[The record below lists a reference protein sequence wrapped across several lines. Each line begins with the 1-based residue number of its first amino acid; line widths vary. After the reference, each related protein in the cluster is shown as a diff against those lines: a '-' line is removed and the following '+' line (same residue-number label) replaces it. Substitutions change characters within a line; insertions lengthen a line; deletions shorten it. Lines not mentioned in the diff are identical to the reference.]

1 MTERFG
7 CGTSLR
13 NKSSLFSE
21 VTRVK
26 FRQLRLMEAEDIWR
40 QVKERDM
47 AMMTSVVALLYSDLI

>member
-1 MTERFG
+1 MTKRFG

-21 VTRVK
+21 VTRVM
-26 FRQLRLMEAEDIWR
+26 FTQLRLMEAEDFWR

-47 AMMTSVVALLYSDLI
+47 AMMTSDVE